1 MITIN
6 INNTLGDLDDRL
18 SRLDK
23 DAMLRDVALSVYARM
38 RKRVHVDGE
47 AADGS
52 QIGSY
57 TKGYLTVRSG
67 QFQNNRKQR
76 GTGFVKAGKQ
86 KGEYTK
92 GAKAGKKRVY
102 YNRGTDRK
110 VILSMTRQMEND
122 MSVIPIPEGYAIGFS
137 NPDNFQKAIWNET
150 RYRKSIW
157 KLSQEEL
164 KIVNDVVNDHLNKA
178 ALNDK

>member
-1 MITIN
+1 MISIDISN
-6 INNTLGDLDDRL
+6 ALGELDDRL
-18 SRLDK
+18 SAIDK
-23 DAMLRDVALSVYARM
+23 NAMLRDVALTVYARM

-67 QFQNNRKQR
+67 QFQNNRKKR
-76 GTGFVKAGKQ
+76 SAGFQKSGKQ
-86 KGEYTK
+86 TGSFSKGVN
-92 GAKAGKKRVY
+92 AGKKRVY

-122 MSVIPIPEGYAIGFS
+122 MSVVAIGDGYGIGFS
-137 NPDNFQKAIWNET
+137 NPDNFKKATWNET
-150 RYRKSIW
+150 RYRKPIW
-157 KLSQEEL
+157 RLSDEEL
-164 KIVNDVVNDHLNKA
+164 KMAKDVVNDHLNKA
-178 ALNDK
+178 ING